1 MSFSELY
8 LIYYPKLVR
17 FAKEFVM
24 SEEDAENITQ
34 DVFTD
39 LWEKRESMNKV
50 FEQKY
55 VENVKASFEIELN
68 LKLQSLDRFDVYDIS
83 ERNQMEKLIR
93 DAINS
98 LPKRC
103 RDIFLLSRMEGL
115 KYREISERLGISV
128 NTVECQMGIALKKL
142 RAKLNVTLAA

>member
-39 LWEKRESMNKV
+39 LWENRRCLKIEKSCFCIWKKRKI
-50 FEQKY
+50 K
-55 VENVKASFEIELN
+55 
-68 LKLQSLDRFDVYDIS
+68 FD
-83 ERNQMEKLIR
+83 
-93 DAINS
+93 
-98 LPKRC
+98 C
-103 RDIFLLSRMEGL
+103 TG
-115 KYREISERLGISV
+115 
-128 NTVECQMGIALKKL
+128 
-142 RAKLNVTLAA
+142 

>member
-39 LWEKRESMNKV
+39 LWEKKPSHSRHTFARILYALNNPNICFSQVCKDKHSYS
-50 FEQKY
+50 QY
-55 VENVKASFEIELN
+55 DSLTLSFPI
-68 LKLQSLDRFDVYDIS
+68 SL
-83 ERNQMEKLIR
+83 
-93 DAINS
+93 
-98 LPKRC
+98 
-103 RDIFLLSRMEGL
+103 
-115 KYREISERLGISV
+115 
-128 NTVECQMGIALKKL
+128 
-142 RAKLNVTLAA
+142 

>member
-1 MSFSELY
+1 M
-8 LIYYPKLVR
+8 LIFFRLVR
-17 FAKEFVM
+17 NKCL
-24 SEEDAENITQ
+24 DY
-34 DVFTD
+34 
-39 LWEKRESMNKV
+39 LKHKV

-68 LKLQSLDRFDVYDIS
+68 LKLKSLDRFDVYDIS

-115 KYREISERLGISV
+115 KYREISGTFRHFGKYSGMSDG
-128 NTVECQMGIALKKL
+128 NSTKKL

>member
-1 MSFSELY
+1 MNHIENMNAY
-8 LIYYPKLVR
+8 LFRLVR
-17 FAKEFVM
+17 NKCL
-24 SEEDAENITQ
+24 DY
-34 DVFTD
+34 
-39 LWEKRESMNKV
+39 LKHKV

-98 LPKRC
+98 LPKKM
-103 RDIFLLSRMEGL
+103 S
-115 KYREISERLGISV
+115 
-128 NTVECQMGIALKKL
+128 
-142 RAKLNVTLAA
+142 